1 MAYHIELY
9 QKKNRKDVLK
19 VFESNFPTYFGK
31 EDRDWLI
38 EFLDSP
44 DGPNFV
50 MLDKNKIIGYG
61 GYEISDFYNRAVLTF
76 GMLDSNYHK
85 LGLGKYL
92 LAYRLLHIAQQ
103 KELLTDFVIVDTTP
117 SVAKF
122 FEHFGFKQIS
132 VWKKGY
138 RSGFDMH
145 LLRYD
150 LTSENVSL
158 LKAIVKS
165 YEK

>member
-1 MAYHIELY
+1 MAFSIQTY
-9 QKKNRKDVLK
+9 QKKYRKDVLQ
-19 VFESNFPTYFGK
+19 VFESNFPKYFGD

-38 EFLDSP
+38 EFLDEP

-50 MLDKNKIIGYG
+50 VLDDTKVIGFG

-76 GMLDSNYHK
+76 GMMHSEYHK

-92 LAYRLLHIAQQ
+92 LAYRLLHIAEQ
-103 KELLTDFVIVDTTP
+103 KELPTNYVTVDTTP
-117 SVAKF
+117 SVARF

-132 VWKKGY
+132 VWQKGY

-150 LTSENVSL
+150 LNAENISF
-158 LKAIVKS
+158 LKSVLQG
-165 YEK
+165 YEL